1 MEQKDVTTTTTTT
14 TSVTASREMPTKTLN
29 KKDGNEVT

>member
-1 MEQKDVTTTTTTT
+1 MEQKDVTTTTTT

-29 KKDGNEVT
+29 KKMATK